1 MQIKQT
7 HLDSTGVLIGKPFIS
22 DLESYDKANAGTVF
36 RLDNVLNDYNNGK
49 HHTTINLPFSTIK
62 LQVITNY

>member
-7 HLDSTGVLIGKPFIS
+7 HLDATGVLIGKPFIS